1 MKIKISMTNAVQTIF
16 GKKPI
21 EKCYTEDNLYV
32 EKLNIYKK
40 KLISED
46 FFENKWR
53 SLRYRYTKIKLYAIG
68 FESMGETTARLVR
81 MIYYWRENKL
91 DKTAL
96 HVVMPVFSESYMGG
110 VYNEKAIEIFSRYLY
125 IIDDSNLEFWIYV
138 LRNHM
143 KEVDMSD
150 FGRYRFREAGRIPV
164 QLGIPLVELS
174 SMQLIEAEK
183 KFAKMNIGETFV
195 CVHAREANEKKSN
208 YGEYY
213 AKETMVCDWNINALE
228 KACSYLRQQGIQSVR
243 MGKYE
248 CNTCMIPEIIDYSNQ
263 YYDELMDFY
272 LLQKCKFMIASNSG
286 LSMLAGY
293 MGRPY
298 IRVNSIGMSTGLES
312 SAYLEMNMYIP
323 KKFWN
328 LEEERYLNLY
338 EMIGIVDECHV
349 SGSKYRERNV
359 QLIDNTEDEICEAV
373 IEMNQRMDDTWE
385 ETPQEVE
392 CMEKYWKIMDMWRRT
407 HKYAKERK
415 KFGMKGYTMNEDR
428 ISWNYLKKNLYLI
441 DVEIL

>member
-1 MKIKISMTNAVQTIF
+1 
-16 GKKPI
+16 
-21 EKCYTEDNLYV
+21 
-32 EKLNIYKK
+32 
-40 KLISED
+40 
-46 FFENKWR
+46 
-53 SLRYRYTKIKLYAIG
+53 
-68 FESMGETTARLVR
+68 
-81 MIYYWRENKL
+81 
-91 DKTAL
+91 
-96 HVVMPVFSESYMGG
+96 
-110 VYNEKAIEIFSRYLY
+110 
-125 IIDDSNLEFWIYV
+125 
-138 LRNHM
+138 
-143 KEVDMSD
+143 
-150 FGRYRFREAGRIPV
+150 
-164 QLGIPLVELS
+164 
-174 SMQLIEAEK
+174 
-183 KFAKMNIGETFV
+183 
-195 CVHAREANEKKSN
+195 
-208 YGEYY
+208 
-213 AKETMVCDWNINALE
+213 
-228 KACSYLRQQGIQSVR
+228 
-243 MGKYE
+243 
-248 CNTCMIPEIIDYSNQ
+248 MIPEIIDYSNQ